1 MLKKCLNIECLNRT
15 KHTKLSEPDTLNLI
29 KMSKIPVDLIL
40 FTHTPAM
47 TDKEKNLQL
56 LRVEARHSTRHDRTP
71 PISQLF
77 LLSSSFFCLFL
88 FSNVLRQLCL
98 LI

>member
-1 MLKKCLNIECLNRT
+1 MECLNKT

-47 TDKEKNLQL
+47 TDKEK
-56 LRVEARHSTRHDRTP
+56 TY
-71 PISQLF
+71 
-77 LLSSSFFCLFL
+77 SFFE
-88 FSNVLRQLCL
+88 
-98 LI
+98 